1 MGEKP
6 SKGQILGSDELMGC
20 GPSAEEKEKERMQRV
35 QQGRMSYDDL
45 MKEFDSLWKDVDCDE
60 SGTLDQEEVK
70 KLIANMAKNCEIRVI
85 KEGKELK
92 LGEPNEDVY
101 HDAEWVQQKILDDG
115 YLKQCINALD
125 KNHDGKIE
133 KEEFRIRADNIFH
146 PVDQGGKLVC
156 LEKEHVKME
165 GGQPTQQNNK

>member
-1 MGEKP
+1 MGNP

-101 HDAEWVQQKILDDG
+101 HDAE
-115 YLKQCINALD
+115 
-125 KNHDGKIE
+125 IE

-156 LEKEHVKME
+156 LEK
-165 GGQPTQQNNK
+165 